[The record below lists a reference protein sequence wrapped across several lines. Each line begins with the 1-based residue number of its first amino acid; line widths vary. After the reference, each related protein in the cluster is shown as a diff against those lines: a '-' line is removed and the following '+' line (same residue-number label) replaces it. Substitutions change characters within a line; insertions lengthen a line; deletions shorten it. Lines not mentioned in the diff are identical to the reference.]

1 MTKAACNLIFRVA
14 TVALAWRTIKALRRN
29 NDDKSK
35 QDPNGPHCHHVKIDW
50 EILQLWALY
59 AFHSLYQYSGLEFF
73 VAVFP
78 FYYYFKMVVIIITF
92 LIPRTKFA
100 SFWFD
105 IVLLPMMHYTHEL
118 LTLDWKGFIQ
128 REAILLPW
136 QFLDLFLLPG
146 LFTEDEEASF
156 IFKLRDDQL
165 KRSSQKYSNSES
177 DPRDSNDNKTENED
191 ETQEISPRKQ
201 NKILET
207 SSFTSPVARSRLAAS
222 SLHLRKFS
230 QEHRFPTDENDF
242 EETEKRRPPSP
253 SNISISSSPSRMTTP
268 RRMTAK
274 NSEPESILNSSPRRK
289 AKGARPPSVAFKQTK
304 SSLLSQTSKSPTKS
318 KSKPFPE
325 SKYERDRRIL
335 HSVLDDDDDTIS
347 LSSRRSVSNS
357 VRKFITGDDNIR
369 IRDFLFDIELP
380 AIPSQNRVG
389 DGDDLTVRSSRSTRS
404 VRSTKS
410 SITTR
415 SYMRST
421 ALDEERRKS
430 LEKWRRE
437 RDARNAKKNKV
448 ASSRS
453 RTTRLKP
460 DEEPNLSQ
468 TSTTTRPR
476 LQPEKMDG
484 MRRRSARTSKE

>member
-1 MTKAACNLIFRVA
+1 MTKAACNLIFRIAKVF
-14 TVALAWRTIKALRRN
+14 LAWRTIKALRRN
-29 NDDKSK
+29 NDDKIK
-35 QDPNGPHCHHVKIDW
+35 PKDPNGPNCHHVVKIDW

-78 FYYYFKMVVIIITF
+78 FYYYFKMVLIIITF

-118 LTLDWKGFIQ
+118 LNLDWKGFIQ
-128 REAILLPW
+128 KEAILLPW

-146 LFTEDEEASF
+146 LFTEEEEASF

-165 KRSSQKYSNSES
+165 KRSSQKYSNSEIDS
-177 DPRDSNDNKTENED
+177 CESNDKKIENEHG
-191 ETQEISPRKQ
+191 TQEISPRKQ

-230 QEHRFPTDENDF
+230 QEHRFPTEETDF

-253 SNISISSSPSRMTTP
+253 SNISVSSSPSRMTTP
-268 RRMTAK
+268 KAK

-289 AKGARPPSVAFKQTK
+289 VKGGRPPSVAFKQTK

-335 HSVLDDDDDTIS
+335 HSVLDEDDDTIS

-404 VRSTKS
+404 ARSTKS
-410 SITTR
+410 TLSTR

-421 ALDEERRKS
+421 ALEEERRKS

-437 RDARNAKKNKV
+437 RDARNTKKDKV
-448 ASSRS
+448 SSRS
-453 RTTRLKP
+453 RSTRLKP

-468 TSTTTRPR
+468 RSTTTRPR
-476 LQPEKMDG
+476 LQPENMDG